1 MKHFENIIGYEHIKY
16 ELEKIIDCI
25 NNKDKYEKL
34 GVKIPKNLFLYGPA
48 GVGKTLFANSFINSL
63 NRNKYILRKDR
74 PNGEFVN
81 EINRVITEA
90 MSNTPSVVLID
101 DFDKFCNNDESH
113 KNSDEYIVI
122 QTFIDQCKDKDVYFV
137 ATANSIKDMPISL
150 LRPGRFSTRIEFE
163 NPTLSDAK
171 LIIEHYLKDKCVDK
185 NVNYEE
191 IARILEGG
199 TCALLEDVINEAGL
213 IAGFNNKDIIEMDDI
228 IKASLRVIYDAPE
241 SFDDKTILQ
250 LETAAYHEAGH
261 ALVAEILEP
270 GSVNLVSVA
279 NYFGGKGGLTSH
291 TNDENYWV
299 DFDKMANRVLVLLAG
314 KAATEAIYN
323 KYDVGCS
330 SDLNRARRLLSR
342 FYEDFGIVGFRETRR
357 ESGPKALDYK
367 DEWVADQMMKY
378 YNRTREL
385 IFNNRDKLDKLAGCL
400 ISNKTI
406 IRKEIKQI
414 LKEEVN

>member
-34 GVKIPKNLFLYGPA
+34 GVKTPKNLFMHGPA
-48 GVGKTLFANSFINSL
+48 GVGKTLFAKAFINSL
-63 NRNKYILRKDR
+63 NRNKYILRKNKPD
-74 PNGEFVN
+74 GEFVN
-81 EINRVITEA
+81 EINKVITEA
-90 MSNTPSVVLID
+90 MSNTPSVVLLD
-101 DFDKFCNNDESH
+101 DLDKFSNVDENH
-113 KNSDEYIVI
+113 RNSDEFIVI
-122 QTFIDQCKDKDVYFV
+122 QSFIDECKDKDVYFV
-137 ATANSIKDMPISL
+137 ATANSIRDMPSSL

-163 NPTLSDAK
+163 NPTLNDAK
-171 LIIEHYLKDKCVDK
+171 LIIEHYLKDKCVDC
-185 NVNYEE
+185 NVDYEE

-241 SFDDKTILQ
+241 SFDDKTKLQ

-261 ALVAEILEP
+261 ALVAELLEP
-270 GSVNLVSVA
+270 GSVNLVTVA
-279 NYFGGKGGLTSH
+279 NYFGGKGGLTSQ
-291 TNDENYWV
+291 TNDENYWC

-314 KAATEAIYN
+314 KAATEVIYN

-330 SDLNRARRLLSR
+330 SDLSRARRLLNR
-342 FYEDFGIVGFRETRR
+342 FYEDFGIADFKETRR

-367 DEWVADQMMKY
+367 DEWIASQMMEY
-378 YNRTREL
+378 YERTKEL
-385 IFNNRDKLDKLAGCL
+385 LSHNKDKLTNIANYL

-406 IRKEIKQI
+406 VRKDIKQI
-414 LKEEVN
+414 LK